1 MLDILTNFLTYI
13 PFYAYALLLAFVG
26 CLYYRKTCR
35 FSFTEELTVRD
46 NPAFGVCLAGYLL
59 GLVIALA
66 AAFPANAVSPLDA
79 FISMTYSGLL
89 AIVLMR
95 ASIYVNGRFILSRFC
110 ITDEMLRDR
119 NVGTG
124 FAVAGSSIATGL
136 VLAGVLTGESDS
148 YLFAVRDILLYWAL
162 GQGLLIAGAALFSA
176 TAGYD
181 VHGSLEH
188 HDNPATGASLGGFLV
203 ALGILLGAILRNSS
217 SSIVEELSIALIEV
231 FVGGTLLLLSRFV
244 TERLILPRVNF
255 ADEIAVQH
263 NTAAGLISATAS
275 IVTALLV
282 AAAVTV
288 H

>member
-110 ITDEMLRDR
+110 IKDEMLRDR

-217 SSIVEELSIALIEV
+217 SSIVEQLSIALIEV

>member
-110 ITDEMLRDR
+110 IKDEMLRDR